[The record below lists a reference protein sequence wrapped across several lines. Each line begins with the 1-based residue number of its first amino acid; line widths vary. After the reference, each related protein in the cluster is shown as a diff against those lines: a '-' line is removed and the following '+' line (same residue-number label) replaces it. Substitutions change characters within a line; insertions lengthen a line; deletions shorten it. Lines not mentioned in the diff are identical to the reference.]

1 MLTSKEILSK
11 SECSRKDIFKS
22 FKSDGDYPIS
32 TKVEIA
38 VINFVKTQLKQKPD
52 GTFNVTDFKL
62 DEKEFDNHELYQ
74 AHYDRAINCLFWF
87 VGNYRDY
94 FDKIQFDVMR
104 EVDINGTKVLLTCD
118 MSFVDKNGK
127 RRCVNLYFKKPKLT
141 RSGKSRAENSKE
153 VMLLWLLAKEI
164 SRNVDSFG
172 EIYYFIP
179 REYTLSKT
187 SVFSASSQV
196 FLHNFKGCQPSAEDI
211 ISKVIEAREC
221 KDVDCRNCK
230 YSFFC
235 DFKEEVKAQEIKE
248 QPEEKKVFGV
258 DKNQRDVCLF
268 TKGIARVIAGP
279 GSGKTKTITSR
290 VSYLCSEGVK
300 PNEFLLF
307 TFTNAAADEMRTRI
321 TQALKLEG
329 IPFKED
335 KLLITTFHGLGF
347 KIISENYKDF
357 GYSEAP
363 KQINKTEKYRMLK
376 NVYDETWDNL
386 TLDQKKFLI
395 SDCQGLNPVMSNRF
409 IKGFLNLIEED
420 IRKIKERLI
429 YVDEDFVLD
438 DQGFIKT
445 LNLCRGLDVL
455 RIFYENYKEYLKKN
469 NLVDYDDLIALPL
482 ISEEHSKKI
491 TGYIKGI
498 KHVMVDEF
506 QDSNPEQMKIIKALT
521 KGPKFESLMVVG
533 DPSQA
538 IYGFQGTSPENF
550 NDFDLY
556 VDGEITDFILSNN
569 YRSTKEIIDVSEIIE
584 NSQVSYTPKHM
595 LSQKSGDL
603 PVYVAGYPVG
613 KNLAYQILKETKETE
628 FKDIAVI
635 GRTRKALK
643 NIEADLSSAGIP
655 FVYGINEEV
664 SMNTFLVPVCEF
676 GKALVSYNEDGY
688 LQYLAMTGDIELTS
702 TKEEIE
708 EKIES
713 LREEVNKNLVY
724 KDNFPTNE
732 SVKEV
737 FSKLIERI
745 RDKRLLGYLKDKE
758 KEYAMFADFLS
769 YLEEA
774 VLYGTD
780 EILEPIN
787 DGKNAVTL
795 VTAHSAKGKEWKNVH
810 VLTDDFKISVQ
821 IEPETVRERDEELR
835 VLYVSATRAKER
847 LSFYG
852 YKNGVIADI
861 LLSEIGKI
869 KAV

>member
-11 SECSRKDIFKS
+11 SECSRKDVFKT
-22 FKSDGDYPIS
+22 FKSDGNYPIS

-38 VINFVKTQLKQKPD
+38 VINFVKTQLRKKPD

-74 AHYDRAINCLFWF
+74 AHYDRTINCLFWF
-87 VGNYRDY
+87 VNNYRDY
-94 FDKIQFDVMR
+94 FDEIQFDVMR
-104 EVDINGTKVLLTCD
+104 EVDINGTKTLLTCD

-141 RSGKSRAENSKE
+141 KSGKNRANNSKE
-153 VMLLWLLAKEI
+153 VMLLWLLAREI
-164 SRNVDSFG
+164 SGNVDSFG
-172 EIYYFIP
+172 EIYYFVP
-179 REYTLSKT
+179 REYTLSRS
-187 SVFSASSQV
+187 SVFVSSSQV
-196 FLHNFKGCQPSAEDI
+196 FLHNFKDSEENPENV
-211 ISKVIEAREC
+211 ISEVIESKEC
-221 KDVDCRNCK
+221 KEIDCRNCK

-235 DFKEEVKAQEIKE
+235 DFKEEVKAQELEEK
-248 QPEEKKVFGV
+248 PEEKKIFGV
-258 DKNQRDVCLF
+258 DNYQIDVCLF

-290 VSYLCSEGVK
+290 VTYLCSEGVK

-321 TQALKLEG
+321 TEALKLEG
-329 IPFKED
+329 IPFNENE
-335 KLLITTFHGLGF
+335 LLITTFHGLGF

-363 KQINKTEKYRMLK
+363 KQINKTEKYVLLK
-376 NVYDETWDNL
+376 KVYDETWKNL
-386 TLDQKKFLI
+386 SFDQKSFLI
-395 SDCQGLNPVMSNRF
+395 SDCQGLNPVMANRF
-409 IKGFLNLIEED
+409 VKGFLNLIEED
-420 IRKIKERLI
+420 IRKVKERLI
-429 YVDEDFVLD
+429 YVNEEFVFD
-438 DQGFIKT
+438 DQEFTKT
-445 LNLCRGLDVL
+445 LNLYRGIDVL
-455 RIFYENYKEYLKKN
+455 KIFYENYKEYLKKN
-469 NLVDYDDLIALPL
+469 NLVDYDDLISLPL

-550 NDFDLY
+550 NDFELY
-556 VDGEITDFILSNN
+556 VGEGITDFILFNN
-569 YRSTKEIIDVSEIIE
+569 YRSTKEIIGVSELIE

-595 LSQKSGDL
+595 FSKKSGDR
-603 PVYVAGYPVG
+603 PIYIEGHPIG
-613 KNLAYQILKETKETE
+613 RNLANQILKETKETE

-635 GRTRKALK
+635 ARTRKALK
-643 NIEADLSSAGIP
+643 NIEPYLSAAGIP

-664 SMNTFLVPVCEF
+664 SMNTFLVPVYEF

-688 LQYLAMTGDIELTS
+688 LKYLAMTGDIELTS
-702 TKEEIE
+702 TREDIE
-708 EKIES
+708 EKIEI

-745 RDKRLLGYLKDKE
+745 RDKRLLEYLKDKE
-758 KEYAMFADFLS
+758 KEYAVFTNFLS

-774 VLYGTD
+774 ILYGTD
-780 EILEPIN
+780 EILKPIN

-795 VTAHSAKGKEWKNVH
+795 VTAHSAKGKEWENVH
-810 VLTDDFKISVQ
+810 VLTDDFKIPVK
-821 IEPETVRERDEELR
+821 IEPETVKERDEELR

-852 YKNGVIADI
+852 YKNNVFTDI
-861 LLSEIGKI
+861 LLPEIGKI
-869 KAV
+869 KAK

>member
-11 SECSRKDIFKS
+11 SECSRRDVFKS
-22 FKSDGDYPIS
+22 FKSDGNYPIS

-38 VINFVKTQLKQKPD
+38 VINFVKTQLRINQD
-52 GTFNVTDFKL
+52 GSSNVTDFKL
-62 DEKEFDNHELYQ
+62 DEKEFDNHELYK

-87 VGNYRDY
+87 VSNYREY

-104 EVDINGTKVLLTCD
+104 EVDINGIKVLLTCD

-141 RSGKSRAENSKE
+141 KSGKNRANNSKE
-153 VMLLWLLAKEI
+153 VMLLWLLAREI

-179 REYTLSKT
+179 REYTLSKA
-187 SVFSASSQV
+187 SVFTASSQV
-196 FLHNFKGCQPSAEDI
+196 FLHNFKDHEGNPEDI
-211 ISKVIEAREC
+211 ISEIIESKEC
-221 KDVDCRNCK
+221 KEIDCRNCK

-235 DFKEEVKAQEIKE
+235 DFKEEVEAQKIEEKS
-248 QPEEKKVFGV
+248 EEKKVFGV
-258 DKNQRDVCLF
+258 DNNQRDVCLF

-290 VSYLCSEGVK
+290 VSYLCSEGVQ

-321 TQALKLEG
+321 TEALKLEG

-335 KLLITTFHGLGF
+335 NLLITTFHGLGF

-357 GYSEAP
+357 GYSDVP

-420 IRKIKERLI
+420 IRKVKEKLI
-429 YVDEDFVLD
+429 YVDEDFVFD
-438 DQGFIKT
+438 DQGFVKS
-445 LNLCRGLDVL
+445 LNLCRGIDVL
-455 RIFYENYKEYLKKN
+455 KIFYENYKEYLKKN

-491 TGYIKGI
+491 TEYIKGI

-521 KGPKFESLMVVG
+521 KGPEFESLMVVG

-550 NDFDLY
+550 NDFELY
-556 VDGEITDFILSNN
+556 VGEDITDFILSNN
-569 YRSTKEIIDVSEIIE
+569 YRSTKEIIDVSEVIE

-595 LSQKSGDL
+595 ISKKSGDL
-603 PVYVAGYPVG
+603 PVYVEGHPVG
-613 KNLAYQILKETKETE
+613 RNLANEILKETKETE

-635 GRTRKALK
+635 ARTRKALK
-643 NIEADLSSAGIP
+643 NIEPYLSDAGIP

-664 SMNTFLVPVCEF
+664 SMNTFLAPVCEF

-688 LQYLAMTGDIELTS
+688 LKYLAMAGDIELTS
-702 TKEEIE
+702 TREEIE
-708 EKIES
+708 EKIEA

-737 FSKLIERI
+737 FSKMIERI

-758 KEYAMFADFLS
+758 KEYSMFTDFLS

-774 VLYGTD
+774 ILYGTD

-795 VTAHSAKGKEWKNVH
+795 VTAHSAKGKEWENVH
-810 VLTDDFKISVQ
+810 VLIDDFKIPAQ
-821 IEPETVRERDEELR
+821 IEPETVKDRDEELR
-835 VLYVSATRAKER
+835 VLYVAATRAKEK

-852 YKNGVIADI
+852 FKNNVVADI
-861 LLSEIGKI
+861 LLPEVGKV
-869 KAV
+869 KAK

>member
-1 MLTSKEILSK
+1 
-11 SECSRKDIFKS
+11 
-22 FKSDGDYPIS
+22 
-32 TKVEIA
+32 
-38 VINFVKTQLKQKPD
+38 
-52 GTFNVTDFKL
+52 
-62 DEKEFDNHELYQ
+62 
-74 AHYDRAINCLFWF
+74 
-87 VGNYRDY
+87 
-94 FDKIQFDVMR
+94 
-104 EVDINGTKVLLTCD
+104 
-118 MSFVDKNGK
+118 
-127 RRCVNLYFKKPKLT
+127 
-141 RSGKSRAENSKE
+141 
-153 VMLLWLLAKEI
+153 
-164 SRNVDSFG
+164 
-172 EIYYFIP
+172 
-179 REYTLSKT
+179 
-187 SVFSASSQV
+187 
-196 FLHNFKGCQPSAEDI
+196 
-211 ISKVIEAREC
+211 
-221 KDVDCRNCK
+221 
-230 YSFFC
+230 
-235 DFKEEVKAQEIKE
+235 
-248 QPEEKKVFGV
+248 
-258 DKNQRDVCLF
+258 
-268 TKGIARVIAGP
+268 
-279 GSGKTKTITSR
+279 
-290 VSYLCSEGVK
+290 
-300 PNEFLLF
+300 
-307 TFTNAAADEMRTRI
+307 
-321 TQALKLEG
+321 
-329 IPFKED
+329 
-335 KLLITTFHGLGF
+335 
-347 KIISENYKDF
+347 
-357 GYSEAP
+357 
-363 KQINKTEKYRMLK
+363 
-376 NVYDETWDNL
+376 
-386 TLDQKKFLI
+386 
-395 SDCQGLNPVMSNRF
+395 
-409 IKGFLNLIEED
+409 
-420 IRKIKERLI
+420 
-429 YVDEDFVLD
+429 
-438 DQGFIKT
+438 
-445 LNLCRGLDVL
+445 
-455 RIFYENYKEYLKKN
+455 
-469 NLVDYDDLIALPL
+469 
-482 ISEEHSKKI
+482 
-491 TGYIKGI
+491 
-498 KHVMVDEF
+498 
-506 QDSNPEQMKIIKALT
+506 
-521 KGPKFESLMVVG
+521 
-533 DPSQA
+533 
-538 IYGFQGTSPENF
+538 
-550 NDFDLY
+550 
-556 VDGEITDFILSNN
+556 
-569 YRSTKEIIDVSEIIE
+569 
-584 NSQVSYTPKHM
+584 M

-643 NIEADLSSAGIP
+643 NIEADLSDAGIP

-676 GKALVSYNEDGY
+676 GKALVFYNEDGY